1 MKKIC
6 MLLVFLLLVGP
17 LTASAD
23 NEIKALYEAT
33 KNDFETVKGRFSK
46 LNDQRAAEW
55 KEFQKKTYSAIEE
68 RNRKIEAMSK
78 KGASETAKGAKN
90 ANKAALEQLGRM
102 QTSLREQTKSCDA
115 YLKDHTKKSFEY
127 AKEAEK
133 KTEED
138 IKKFVH
144 SDKQQ

>member
-6 MLLVFLLLVGP
+6 LLLVFLLLVGP

-23 NEIKALYEAT
+23 NEIKALYDAT
-33 KNDFETVKGRFSK
+33 KNDFESVKGRFSK

-55 KEFQKKTYSAIEE
+55 KDFQKKTYSGIED
-68 RNRKIEAMSK
+68 RSKKIEAMSK
-78 KGASETAKGAKN
+78 DGASETAKGTKN
-90 ANKAALEQLGRM
+90 ANKAALNQLGKM
-102 QTSLREQTKSCDA
+102 QASLRDLTKRYDA

-127 AKEAEK
+127 AKTAER
-133 KTEED
+133 KTEEE

-144 SDKQQ
+144 SEKQQ